1 MLLSAGSRI
10 TNTLLANTYCYRS
23 RCNAF
28 IFLKKNHVIIISSY
42 FSARAFCCR
51 FRMLFCFLRP
61 KFSRKSAFFLFFFNS
76 GFLCF
81 MCSFLLCLFV
91 RPVYTGSNQ
100 RFDFIVNDL
109 KGIVGIL
116 LHPSGM
122 MIEICNVF
130 PIALIG
136 LHNRAFQKFNLLW
149 MFQIYTNRICFPI
162 AIIRILCFQFTMNIV
177 RLIKGKV
184 HQLILKYLKAGKT
197 IWIFCLDS
205 PSAFLFKTKSCSIF
219 SRIHKNFFDV
229 CTNFTFFVCG

>member
-1 MLLSAGSRI
+1 MLPSYLPIFRPVFFVVGSECFSA
-10 TNTLLANTYCYRS
+10 
-23 RCNAF
+23 
-28 IFLKKNHVIIISSY
+28 
-42 FSARAFCCR
+42 FSARS
-51 FRMLFCFLRP
+51 FLASRRSS
-61 KFSRKSAFFLFFFNS
+61 FSFFNS

-162 AIIRILCFQFTMNIV
+162 VIIRILCFNSQ
-177 RLIKGKV
+177 
-184 HQLILKYLKAGKT
+184 
-197 IWIFCLDS
+197 
-205 PSAFLFKTKSCSIF
+205 
-219 SRIHKNFFDV
+219 
-229 CTNFTFFVCG
+229 